1 MKIKPLTNEE
11 IIATSLDDDFVL
23 TNFRVQIGKDGWMSS
38 SYMCIFL
45 ENISSIET
53 RYKSKPYLLW
63 LALLSVPITGYIVKN
78 FSQTPD
84 FTQPLKLFIPAV
96 IILFIW
102 FVTRESAIRI
112 SSNGGSSLEL
122 VTSGISKDKVYNSIN
137 AINEA
142 KRKRTAALFK
152 LQ

>member
-11 IIATSLDDDFVL
+11 IISTSLDDDFVL
-23 TNFRVQIGKDGWMSS
+23 TNFRVQIGKDGWGSS

-53 RYKSKPYLLW
+53 RYKSNPYLLW
-63 LALLSVPITGYIVKN
+63 LALLSVPVTGYIIRN
-78 FSQTPD
+78 FSQIPEREQ
-84 FTQPLKLFIPAV
+84 FLPLFIPAA

-102 FVTRESAIRI
+102 FVTRKNTIRI
-112 SSNGGSSLEL
+112 SSNGGSALEL
-122 VTSGISKDKVYNSIN
+122 VTSDISKDKVYDSIN

-142 KRKRTAALFK
+142 KRKRIGNLFK
-152 LQ
+152 L